1 MGKKKSKIAKAKQ
14 AKAKHG
20 SGKNKRTIP
29 SSLGGVS
36 MAKGSNSKFQQQIAN
51 GNVVKVVEG
60 NNNKASTQS
69 SSFGK
74 KFEKPKAK
82 AVFLSSSPLPPHPS
96 SDAAS
101 KTNGYDEQA
110 DFARQ
115 VDSLQERQAAS
126 RHAVSKQKK
135 STLLKEGGAV
145 STLIQGFQPP
155 SFQVEKST
163 NDLLHETLDRMQSMS
178 GVGQPRPS
186 AESLPTP
193 VRNNQSWA
201 TVSINPET
209 LADKNPFDALQEY
222 DEDEDES
229 DNEYRQNPIIQM
241 APPSFT
247 LLPRITPTPA
257 TTPLRE
263 PYSTPLHAMPTAID
277 DIDPDL

>member
-20 SGKNKRTIP
+20 TGKNKRTIP
-29 SSLGGVS
+29 SSLGGVA
-36 MAKGSNSKFQQQIAN
+36 MAKGSNSKFQQAAS
-51 GNVVKVVEG
+51 GNVVKGLESHG
-60 NNNKASTQS
+60 HKASIQS
-69 SSFGK
+69 SSFCK

-82 AVFLSSSPLPPHPS
+82 PVFLSSSPLPPPPND
-96 SDAAS
+96 DATKA
-101 KTNGYDEQA
+101 KGYDEQA

-115 VDSLQERQAAS
+115 AASLQERQAAS
-126 RHAVSKQKK
+126 RNTVTKQKK
-135 STLLKEGGAV
+135 STLLKEGGVV
-145 STLIQGFQPP
+145 STLVQGFQPA
-155 SFQVEKST
+155 SFQIEKTT

-178 GVGQPRPS
+178 GVGQPRPTPD
-186 AESLPTP
+186 SLPTP

-201 TVSINPET
+201 TVSIPPET
-209 LADKNPFDALQEY
+209 LADRNPFDALQE
-222 DEDEDES
+222 DDDES

-263 PYSTPLHAMPTAID
+263 PYETKLHSMPNAID